1 MIALAGAA
9 GYLIGSIPTAVFLGR
24 LRGVDL
30 RREGSGNPGTSNAL
44 RTAGWGLA
52 SAVLV
57 VEAAKGYLAV
67 MAGEWMADDAA
78 AIAGGLGAVAGNV
91 YNVWYRFEGGKGLGI
106 SFGVLAGLWP
116 AVLLAVAAV
125 LFVGMR
131 LSDSSGVAALATM
144 AALVVMAVLWS
155 AYAWPTGGIRPTGQL
170 MVVAIGISVIIF
182 QRHWRDAPFTARARR

>member
-9 GYLIGSIPTAVFLGR
+9 GYLIGSVPTAVFLGR

-44 RTAGWGLA
+44 RTGGWGLA
-52 SAVLV
+52 SAVLA
-57 VEAAKGYLAV
+57 VEAAKGYLGV

-116 AVLLAVAAV
+116 TVLLAVAAV
-125 LFVGMR
+125 VFVGMR
-131 LSDSSGVAALATM
+131 LSGSSGVAALATM

-182 QRHWRDAPFTARARR
+182 QRHWRDAPFTAPSRH

>member
-30 RREGSGNPGTSNAL
+30 RKEGSGNPGTSNAL
-44 RTAGWGLA
+44 RTGGLVLA
-52 SAVLV
+52 LAVLL

-67 MAGEWMADDAA
+67 MAGEWMADDTT
-78 AIAGGLGAVAGNV
+78 AISGGLGAVAGNV
-91 YNVWYRFEGGKGLGI
+91 YNVWHRFEGGKGLGI

-116 AVLLAVAAV
+116 AVLVPVAVV
-125 LFVGMR
+125 IFVGMR
-131 LSDSSGVAALATM
+131 LSGSSGVAALATM
-144 AALVVMAVLWS
+144 AALVAMAVLWW

-182 QRHWRDAPFTARARR
+182 KKHWRDAPFTAPARR

>member
-44 RTAGWGLA
+44 RTAGWRLA
-52 SAVLV
+52 STVLA

-91 YNVWYRFEGGKGLGI
+91 YNIWYRFEGGKGLGI

-125 LFVGMR
+125 IFVGMR
-131 LSDSSGVAALATM
+131 LSGSSGVAALATM
-144 AALVVMAVLWS
+144 ATLVVMAVLWS

-170 MVVAIGISVIIF
+170 MVVAIGISMIIF
-182 QRHWRDAPFTARARR
+182 QRHWRDAPFTAPARP

>member
-44 RTAGWGLA
+44 RTAGGGLA

>member
-1 MIALAGAA
+1 MILLAGVA

-24 LRGVDL
+24 LRSVDL

-52 SAVLV
+52 SAVLA

-67 MAGEWMADDAA
+67 MAGEWVADDAA

-106 SFGVLAGLWP
+106 SVGVLAGLWP
-116 AVLLAVAAV
+116 AVLLPVAVV
-125 LFVGMR
+125 IFVGMR
-131 LSDSSGVAALATM
+131 LSGSSGAAALTTM
-144 AALVVMAVLWS
+144 AALVVMAVLWW

-170 MVVAIGISVIIF
+170 LVVTIGISVIIF
-182 QRHWRDAPFTARARR
+182 QKHWRDAPFTAPARR

>member
-1 MIALAGAA
+1 VIAMAGAA

-30 RREGSGNPGTSNAL
+30 RSEGSGNPGTSNAL
-44 RTAGWGLA
+44 RTGGWVLA
-52 SAVLV
+52 CAVLAL
-57 VEAAKGYLAV
+57 EAAKGYLAV

-116 AVLLAVAAV
+116 AVLLPVAVV
-125 LFVGMR
+125 IFVGMR
-131 LSDSSGVAALATM
+131 LSGSSGVAALATM
-144 AALVVMAVLWS
+144 AVLVAMATLWW

-170 MVVAIGISVIIF
+170 MVVAAGISVIIF
-182 QRHWRDAPFTARARR
+182 RKHWRDAPFTAPARR

>member
-1 MIALAGAA
+1 MIALAGTA

-52 SAVLV
+52 STVLA

-67 MAGEWMADDAA
+67 MAGEWMADDAT
-78 AIAGGLGAVAGNV
+78 AITGGLGAVAGNV
-91 YNVWYRFEGGKGLGI
+91 YNVWHRFEGGKGLGI
-106 SFGVLAGLWP
+106 SFGVIAGLWP
-116 AVLLAVAAV
+116 AVLLAVALV
-125 LFVGMR
+125 TFVGMR
-131 LSDSSGVAALATM
+131 LSGSSGVAALATM
-144 AALVVMAVLWS
+144 TTLVVMAVLWS

-170 MVVAIGISVIIF
+170 MVVAVGISVIIF